1 MFPMPDE
8 YPTEQFPNARSFEN
22 WLEQNGSVQPGLW
35 LQIAK
40 KAASFRTITYKEAV
54 DVALCF
60 GWIDGQLKSVDAHTF
75 RQKFTPRR
83 KGSIWSKVN
92 RDNVERLLAAGRMR
106 ASGLAA
112 VEEAKQN
119 GRWDQAYSVS
129 IEPEDWTAALLED
142 QAAQKA
148 WQSIDSRN
156 RTAILFRIQSV
167 KRAETRNRKIAEY
180 ISMLATGKTPLRRT
194 VR

>member
-1 MFPMPDE
+1 MPDE
-8 YPTEQFPNARSFEN
+8 YPTEQFPDASSFER
-22 WLEQNGSVQPGLW
+22 WLERNGGVQPGVW

-40 KAASFRTITYKEAV
+40 KAAPFRTITYKEAV

-60 GWIDGQLKSVDAHTF
+60 GWIDGQLKPVDAHTF

-106 ASGLAA
+106 AAGVAA

-129 IEPEDWTAALLED
+129 IEPEDWKAALASNK
-142 QAAQKA
+142 AARTA
-148 WQSIDSRN
+148 WQGIDRRN
-156 RTAILFRIQSV
+156 RVAILFRIQSV

-180 ISMLATGKTPLRRT
+180 ISMLAAGKTPF
-194 VR
+194 